1 MGFLDSL
8 FRRKGTAATAPAEDK
23 PVEEVCP
30 HAALVPRWDRPEDM
44 GNSELVSTYV
54 CEACGG
60 SFGRQEGERLM
71 SEAAE
76 TLRIS
81 EEERP

>member
-8 FRRKGTAATAPAEDK
+8 FRRKGTGATAPAEDK

-30 HAALVPRWDRPEDM
+30 HVALVPRWDRPEDM

-54 CEACGG
+54 CEACGS
-60 SFGRQEGERLM
+60 SFSRQEGERLM

-76 TLRIS
+76 ALRIS

>member
-8 FRRKGTAATAPAEDK
+8 FRRKGAAATAPVEEK

-30 HAALVPRWDRPEDM
+30 HAALVPRWDRAEDL

-54 CEACGG
+54 CEACGS
-60 SFGRQEGERLM
+60 SFSRGEGERLM
-71 SEAAE
+71 VEAAE
-76 TLRIS
+76 ALRIP